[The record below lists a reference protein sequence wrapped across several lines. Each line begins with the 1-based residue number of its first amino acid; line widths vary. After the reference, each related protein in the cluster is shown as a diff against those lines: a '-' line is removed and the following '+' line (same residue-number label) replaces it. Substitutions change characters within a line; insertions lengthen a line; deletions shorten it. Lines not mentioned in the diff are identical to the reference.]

1 MRRAT
6 LLTLFAL
13 LWGVTM
19 AQFKLVPH
27 SALDS
32 VANPRTVPSALVVEQ
47 KIVDLGRVAESETA
61 MRTIEIKNRGNRT
74 VMWNC
79 RATCRCLSA
88 VGGVVKGGQSAELGL
103 SFSGKGFPGPF
114 DHKLFIYEG
123 SGRDRLAAVVRVKGY
138 VIADADRSGDYPYH
152 CAGLLLRQPSVRFN
166 DTAVERIACKNGSQR
181 AVKVTKD
188 AMLSSAELDVKSE
201 PEVLQPGAEGDLI
214 ITLKGKKSENLK
226 LYIDAPMAPRTREI
240 KIEVESTTSE

>member
-32 VANPRTVPSALVVEQ
+32 VANPRTVASALVVAQ
-47 KIVDLGRVAESETA
+47 KVVDLGRVAESAVTNHKVA
-61 MRTIEIKNRGNRT
+61 LSNSGKAPIF
-74 VMWNC
+74 WNT

-88 VGGVVKGGQSAELGL
+88 VGGVVKGGQSAELGI

-123 SGRDRLAAVVRVKGY
+123 SGNDRLAAVVRVKGY

-166 DTAVERIACKNGSQR
+166 GTAVERIACKNGSQR

-188 AMLSSAELDVKSE
+188 ALLSSAELDVKSE

-240 KIEVESTTSE
+240 KIE

>member
-123 SGRDRLAAVVRVKGY
+123 NDSQKLVAVVRVKGY
-138 VIADADRSGDYPYH
+138 VVADADRSGDYPYH
-152 CAGLLLRQPSVRFN
+152 CAGLLLRRPSVNFDSSN
-166 DTAVERIACKNGSQR
+166 IERIACINGSQR
-181 AVKVTKD
+181 AVKVRKD
-188 AMLSSAELDVKSE
+188 DLLSSAELDVKSE
-201 PEVLQPGAEGDLI
+201 PEVLQPGQQGDLV
-214 ITLKGKKSENLK
+214 ITLTGEKRENLR
-226 LYIDAPMAPRTREI
+226 LYIDAEMAPRTREI
-240 KIEVESTTSE
+240 KVE

>member
-27 SALDS
+27 STLDS
-32 VANPRTVPSALVVEQ
+32 VANPRTVASALVVEQ
-47 KIVDLGRVAESETA
+47 KIVDLGRVAESAVTNHKVA
-61 MRTIEIKNRGNRT
+61 LSNSGKDPIF
-74 VMWNC
+74 WNT
-79 RATCRCLSA
+79 RATCRCLTA
-88 VGGVVKGGQSAELGL
+88 NNGVVKGGQRAELEL

-123 SGRDRLAAVVRVKGY
+123 SGNEKLVAVVRVKGY
-138 VIADADRSGDYPYH
+138 VVADADRSGDYPYH
-152 CAGLLLRQPSVRFN
+152 CAGLLLRQPSVKFN
-166 DTAVERIACKNGSQR
+166 GTSVERIACKNGSQR

-240 KIEVESTTSE
+240 KIE